1 MLLLDV
7 DVALLEDEL
16 LLDDTDVLVDD
27 SLASFSTASE
37 EIVVVVLGVTLLDEL
52 LESADS
58 KLLCVSF
65 PVFALS
71 S

>member
-1 MLLLDV
+1 VLLLDV
-7 DVALLEDEL
+7 DVALLDDEL

-37 EIVVVVLGVTLLDEL
+37 EIVVVVLGVALLGEL

-58 KLLCVSF
+58 KVL
-65 PVFALS
+65 
-71 S
+71 

>member
-1 MLLLDV
+1 VLLLDV
-7 DVALLEDEL
+7 DVALLDDEL
-16 LLDDTDVLVDD
+16 LLDDAAALVDD
-27 SLASFSTASE
+27 SLASFSTAAE

-58 KLLCVSF
+58 KLLCVSL